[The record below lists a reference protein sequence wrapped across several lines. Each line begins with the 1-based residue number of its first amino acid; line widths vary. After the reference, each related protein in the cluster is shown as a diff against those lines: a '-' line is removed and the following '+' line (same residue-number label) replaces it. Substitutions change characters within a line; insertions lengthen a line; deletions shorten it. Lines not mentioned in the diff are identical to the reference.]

1 MERIINSGSG
11 TAGSNAAPPPVAQ
24 AAARPAAK
32 LTSDE
37 INRYSRHLTLPEVG
51 LAGQEKIKAAKVLCI
66 GSGGLGSPIGLYL
79 AAAGVGTIGVV
90 DFDRV
95 DVTNLQ
101 RQIAHTTPDVG
112 TPKVQSIRNKM
123 VAMNPYVNVVTY
135 DTKLTKDN
143 ALDLFRE
150 YDVIVDGSDN
160 FETRYLVNDAA
171 FFAGKPL
178 VYGSIFRFEGQ
189 VSTFNPHAGGACYR
203 CLYSNPP
210 PASLVPS

>member
-1 MERIINSGSG
+1 MERIITPGASSVSI
-11 TAGSNAAPPPVAQ
+11 AAQ
-24 AAARPAAK
+24 ASGATARKAEK
-32 LTSDE
+32 LSSEE

-51 LAGQEKIKAAKVLCI
+51 LAGQEKLKASKVLCI

-79 AAAGVGTIGVV
+79 AAAGVGTLGVV

-112 TPKVQSIRNKM
+112 KPKVESIRNKM
-123 VAMNPYVNVVTY
+123 VAMNPHVNVVTY

-143 ALDLFRE
+143 ALEIFRD

-171 FFAGKPL
+171 WFTGKPL

-203 CLYSNPP
+203 CLYANPP
-210 PASLVPS
+210 PAALVPS